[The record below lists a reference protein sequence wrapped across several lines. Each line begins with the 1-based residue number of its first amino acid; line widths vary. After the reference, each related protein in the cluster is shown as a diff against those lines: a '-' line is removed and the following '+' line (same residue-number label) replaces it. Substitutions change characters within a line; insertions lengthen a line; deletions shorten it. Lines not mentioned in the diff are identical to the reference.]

1 MSCCEKT
8 EERERERERERQ
20 RQRERERERQTD
32 RERERDRQRETER
45 DRDLY
50 TMDASQLLVLCG
62 QGIISAPLRKCKTK
76 RTVDVTFNATLR
88 DNYRSHEMIY

>member
-1 MSCCEKT
+1 MTNEGET
-8 EERERERERERQ
+8 ERESERERERDRDRD
-20 RQRERERERQTD
+20 RDRERETD
-32 RERERDRQRETER
+32 RQRERDRQRETER

-62 QGIISAPLRKCKTK
+62 QGIIPAPKRKCKTK